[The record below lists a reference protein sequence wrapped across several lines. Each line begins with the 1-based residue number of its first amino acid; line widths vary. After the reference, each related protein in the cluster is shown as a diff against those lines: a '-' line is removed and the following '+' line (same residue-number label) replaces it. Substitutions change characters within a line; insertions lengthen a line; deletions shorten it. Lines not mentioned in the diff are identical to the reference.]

1 MEGSYSW
8 ASKWKFAPPKPKAET
23 AAVRTLSVCQG
34 IVFVI
39 TLKGLFDQSTIGLG
53 VSKLIEGGK
62 TLFFKANITLI
73 KEAIPAADF
82 VCPIWLL
89 TEPSPIVPGFA

>member
-1 MEGSYSW
+1 M
-8 ASKWKFAPPKPKAET
+8 
-23 AAVRTLSVCQG
+23 RILSDCQG
-34 IVFVI
+34 LVWVL
-39 TLKGLFDQSTIGLG
+39 TLKGLLDQSTIGLG

-62 TLFFKANITLI
+62 TLFFKANITFI

-89 TEPSPIVPGFA
+89 TEPRAILPALA